1 MKKKKSE
8 KKKGRLLPR
17 HWLRLG
23 IYSLFFFFVVVVVV
37 LCTYKRPFTVRG
49 NRQKKKENEKK

>member
-1 MKKKKSE
+1 MKKKKAKRRKGGYSHVIGCVSE
-8 KKKGRLLPR
+8 F
-17 HWLRLG
+17 
-23 IYSLFFFFVVVVVV
+23 IASFFFFVVVVVV